1 LADAEKR
8 TIALET
14 EQAGATDSQV
24 ARARIVTG
32 ALFRWRAER
41 GFGKSKAANLV
52 VVRIADERRNRNG
65 NCDTKTAV
73 SRDILPVPLVRW
85 SSLMTAGVRA
95 TMRSHSFS
103 RRRACACGAIGSMAE
118 RKGSIGG
125 AHLHPSDRPKLST
138 IVSSAAKESDGLTA
152 RRAN

>member
-125 AHLHPSDRPKLST
+125 RIFIRA
-138 IVSSAAKESDGLTA
+138 TA
-152 RRAN
+152 RN